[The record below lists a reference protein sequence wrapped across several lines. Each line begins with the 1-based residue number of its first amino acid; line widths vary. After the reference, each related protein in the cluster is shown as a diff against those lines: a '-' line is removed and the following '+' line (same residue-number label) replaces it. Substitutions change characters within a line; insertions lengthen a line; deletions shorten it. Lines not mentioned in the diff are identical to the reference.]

1 MPPTSARISPL
12 PPDFAPARPP
22 LRQLPLTSSIAPY
35 VLSRVLRGASHTGLL
50 PASHGRRSTTHLV
63 TWQPPWASS
72 RRPARR
78 FGRPRY
84 HDLWSRDRPCGEPG
98 YFYGGEFSLFSSVV
112 PTGPFGGPKK
122 APSPYHLF
130 ALSLRGFHMG
140 VLSPIN
146 VTIMNSSYYVLC
158 SSRAT

>member
-50 PASHGRRSTTHLV
+50 PASHGCRSTTHLV

-84 HDLWSRDRPCGEPG
+84 HDLWSRHRPCGEPG
-98 YFYGGEFSLFSSVV
+98 YFYGGDPYRPLW
-112 PTGPFGGPKK
+112 GAKK
-122 APSPYHLF
+122 TPSPYHLF